1 MVVPCYDWATF
12 LSGHYRR
19 IPGLL
24 SLHSS
29 DEVVD
34 VMTVKE
40 LTDSVPR
47 KLTIGKGTI
56 PAGLPPSITPAGLS
70 LDRQRYLHSD
80 IREFCR
86 DGTAYLVKVGGVAS
100 EQQANEWLAG
110 YSKTTKTTWRAR
122 RKETPAPKSV
132 LYRVGN

>member
-1 MVVPCYDWATF
+1 MRAASSVCNQSQLVGTQDGTMVVPCYDWATF

-24 SLHSS
+24 SLHSFAVS

-34 VMTVKE
+34 VMTMKE
-40 LTDSVPR
+40 HTDSVSR

-56 PAGLPPSITPAGLS
+56 PAGLPPSITPAGLP

-86 DGTAYLVKVGGVAS
+86 DGTADLVCP
-100 EQQANEWLAG
+100 EPAG
-110 YSKTTKTTWRAR
+110 DGPSAAK
-122 RKETPAPKSV
+122 
-132 LYRVGN
+132 RVRIDG